1 MSRIFTRAA
10 LAAAATL
17 SDAGGKLSKIAPKA
31 LAVQSAQTLLA
42 KAK

>member
-1 MSRIFTRAA
+1 MNRRAEPR
-10 LAAAATL
+10 
-17 SDAGGKLSKIAPKA
+17 DAGGKLSKIAPKA